1 MLALPGGTVPVT
13 VATPCLRAQW
23 LPGPAPMLSDGLRVG
38 DTLRAFANAV
48 TAVSLSSLLTCSAL
62 GLVFRLGGRADQEAF
77 HGSMACLTCRLCSQ
91 ITSRL
96 VSRAWPGDGRGD
108 A

>member
-1 MLALPGGTVPVT
+1 MLARGT
-13 VATPCLRAQW
+13 VATSCLRAQW
-23 LPGPAPMLSDGLRVG
+23 LPLCRLRVG

-62 GLVFRLGGRADQEAF
+62 ALVFRLGGRADQEAF